1 MRCGAACALLAG
13 LLLVAPGRAAGTAAE
28 PVELT
33 IYAAAELKEGLV
45 GAVGECA
52 EMEINLSAVSDI
64 DTAGLQVLVL
74 AKRHA
79 AATNKALHL
88 VGHSRPVMEL
98 LELYDMAALFGDPVV
113 IPAQEPGRNA
123 NGGKA

>member
-1 MRCGAACALLAG
+1 MEISVQNTNGRCAVSLGG
-13 LLLVAPGRAAGTAAE
+13 
-28 PVELT
+28 ELT
-33 IYAAAELKEGLV
+33 IYAAADLKEGLL

-64 DTAGLQVLVL
+64 DTAGLQVLML

-79 AATNKALHL
+79 AASNKALHL

-98 LELYDMAALFGDPVV
+98 LELYDIAALFGDPVV
-113 IPAQEPGRNA
+113 IPAYEAKRAA
-123 NGGKA
+123 NGGKS

>member
-1 MRCGAACALLAG
+1 MEINVRNNNGRCAMALG
-13 LLLVAPGRAAGTAAE
+13 G
-28 PVELT
+28 ELT
-33 IYAAAELKEGLV
+33 IYAAAELKDSLV
-45 GAVGECA
+45 GAIGECA
-52 EMEINLSAVSDI
+52 EMEIDLSAVSDI

-79 AATNKALHL
+79 AASNRALHL

-98 LELYDMAALFGDPVV
+98 LELYDLAGLFGDPVV

-123 NGGKA
+123 NGGKP

>member
-1 MRCGAACALLAG
+1 MEISVQHTNGRCAVALG
-13 LLLVAPGRAAGTAAE
+13 G
-28 PVELT
+28 ELT
-33 IYAAAELKEGLV
+33 IYAAAELKENLI

-79 AATNKALHL
+79 AASNKALHL

-98 LELYDMAALFGDPVV
+98 IELYDMAALFGDPVV
-113 IPAQEPGRNA
+113 IPAQEPGRGA

>member
-1 MRCGAACALLAG
+1 MEINVQNNNGRCAVALG
-13 LLLVAPGRAAGTAAE
+13 G
-28 PVELT
+28 ELT
-33 IYAAAELKEGLV
+33 IYAAADLKEGLL

-64 DTAGLQVLVL
+64 DTAGLQVLML

-79 AATNKALHL
+79 AASNKALHL

-98 LELYDMAALFGDPVV
+98 LELYDIAALFGDPVV
-113 IPAQEPGRNA
+113 IPAQEQGRTA
-123 NGGKA
+123 NGGRA

>member
-1 MRCGAACALLAG
+1 MEINVQNNNGRCAMALG
-13 LLLVAPGRAAGTAAE
+13 G
-28 PVELT
+28 ELT
-33 IYAAAELKEGLV
+33 IYAAAELKDGLV
-45 GAVGECA
+45 GAIGECA

-98 LELYDMAALFGDPVV
+98 LELYNMAALFGDPVL

-123 NGGKA
+123 NGGKS

>member
-1 MRCGAACALLAG
+1 MEISMQNTNGRCAVALAG
-13 LLLVAPGRAAGTAAE
+13 
-28 PVELT
+28 ELT
-33 IYAAAELKEGLV
+33 IYAAADLKDGLV

-64 DTAGLQVLVL
+64 DTAGLQVLML

-79 AATNKALHL
+79 AASNKALRL

-98 LELYDMAALFGDPVV
+98 LELYDIAALFGDPVV
-113 IPAQEPGRNA
+113 IPAQETERGA